1 MCCAC
6 TINNYLQFPTTERLF
21 IGIDYRVLIKVNGRL
36 HVRRNNHR
44 TQKEGDTSWHI
55 TYKSCFL
62 SFEDTWGKCTSQ
74 RYNMNKRKTKHSAPN
89 LQTKLTDKV
98 IDAISSSEIDSQKN
112 SNATHKSSFQTYGF
126 SSLTAAHMHKES
138 AQFSFTKNT
147 ESHMKKRKRKKRC
160 NRHKPS
166 A

>member
-1 MCCAC
+1 
-6 TINNYLQFPTTERLF
+6 
-21 IGIDYRVLIKVNGRL
+21 
-36 HVRRNNHR
+36 
-44 TQKEGDTSWHI
+44 
-55 TYKSCFL
+55 
-62 SFEDTWGKCTSQ
+62 
-74 RYNMNKRKTKHSAPN
+74 MNKRKTKHSAPS

-98 IDAISSSEIDSQKN
+98 IDAISSSRIDSQKN

-166 A
+166 ARSSPINRSRHNVRPIQRNAGDLRLMSLQRLHGLTGPQVPNQNKSVHPTGHNPAFWKLLIRRNPSQWPHETGVP